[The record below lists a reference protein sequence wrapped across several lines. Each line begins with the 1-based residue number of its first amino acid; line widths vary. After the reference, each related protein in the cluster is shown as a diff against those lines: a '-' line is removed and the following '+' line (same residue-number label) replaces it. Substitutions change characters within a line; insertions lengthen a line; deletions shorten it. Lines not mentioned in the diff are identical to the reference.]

1 MNTGITSLSK
11 LPEVTALYP
20 GHGLEVPFSFVT
32 LGFFVLFLVWQLVME
47 AKHHKAIIGSFT
59 ASPAE

>member
-1 MNTGITSLSK
+1 MNTGITSLAK
-11 LPEVTALYP
+11 LPELTAVYP
-20 GHGLEVPFSFVT
+20 FHGMEVPFALVT
-32 LGFFVLFLVWQLVME
+32 LGFFVVFLGWQLVME

>member
-1 MNTGITSLSK
+1 MNTGLTSLAK
-11 LPEVTALYP
+11 LPEIGAAYP
-20 GHGLEVPFSFVT
+20 FHGLEVPFAIAT
-32 LGFFVLFLVWQLVME
+32 LGFFVVFLVWQVVME

>member
-1 MNTGITSLSK
+1 MQTGITSLGK
-11 LPEVTALYP
+11 LSEVTTVYPFAGMEIPFTIGVVAL
-20 GHGLEVPFSFVT
+20 FVVF
-32 LGFFVLFLVWQLVME
+32 LGWQLVME

>member
-11 LPEVTALYP
+11 LPETTAIYP
-20 GHGLEVPFSFVT
+20 FHGAEIPFAIFIA
-32 LGFFVLFLVWQLVME
+32 LFFVVFIIRQLVME
-47 AKHHKAIIGSFT
+47 KKHHKDIIGSFT

>member
-11 LPEVTALYP
+11 LPETTAIYP
-20 GHGLEVPFSFVT
+20 FHGAEV
-32 LGFFVLFLVWQLVME
+32 GFTIFIALFFLVFIVRQLVME
-47 AKHHKAIIGSFT
+47 SKHHKDIIGSFT

>member
-11 LPEVTALYP
+11 LPETTAIYP
-20 GHGLEVPFSFVT
+20 FHGAEVAFTIFIA
-32 LGFFVLFLVWQLVME
+32 LFFLVFIIRQLVME
-47 AKHHKAIIGSFT
+47 SRHHKDIIGSFT

>member
-11 LPEVTALYP
+11 LSETAAIYP
-20 GHGLEVPFSFVT
+20 FQGFEIAFSIFVA
-32 LGFFVLFLVWQLVME
+32 LFFLVFIVRQLLME
-47 AKHHKAIIGSFT
+47 AKHHKDIIGSFT